1 MLRNMA
7 APLFVLSSTS
17 YSISYCIT
25 IVSRSLINH
34 ARMSRCHPTP
44 LRMTHDGDSY
54 YESPILI
61 ANHQLVSLRYIN
73 CVLAPLLYS
82 LFFSLYAT
90 SCILLYTIY
99 LVLHYLCLLAA
110 VCCLLSAVRGIPNC

>member
-54 YESPILI
+54 YESPVLI
-61 ANHQLVSLRYIN
+61 ANHHLVSLRYIN
-73 CVLAPLLYS
+73 RVIAPFLYFPS
-82 LFFSLYAT
+82 FLFTQRLVFYFIQYTWFCTPRA
-90 SCILLYTIY
+90 SCPLS
-99 LVLHYLCLLAA
+99 A
-110 VCCLLSAVRGIPNC
+110 VCCLWHL